1 MEDAVIFNSY
11 FTKMLTGAMAVA
23 VFSFGFMSGNV
34 IAAEDEMQTVAVPD
48 KYMFRIGI
56 VDHVTKP
63 WIISHGFLQVCSSF
77 VNNFALGN
85 LSYRYCRQ

>member
-48 KYMFRIGI
+48 KYMFRIGAYVI
-56 VDHVTKP
+56 DGASTEV
-63 WIISHGFLQVCSSF
+63 SLNSSTT
-77 VNNFALGN
+77 
-85 LSYRYCRQ
+85 